1 MNNEFYAVCERAT
14 DLMHIA
20 IINKD
25 YGKAELAYFKTLE
38 EAEEFLR
45 NLELYKEVLYF
56 FNESEVVS
64 GFGRVYIKTPNS
76 LVVDKNG
83 KPRTC
88 KCLPY
93 DQMHID

>member
-45 NLELYKEVLYF
+45 NLELYKEDRKTTFKNARFVRMVEY
-56 FNESEVVS
+56 
-64 GFGRVYIKTPNS
+64 YIEE
-76 LVVDKNG
+76 
-83 KPRTC
+83 
-88 KCLPY
+88 LPS
-93 DQMHID
+93 